1 MSNKTFQELHLGIFK
16 PDDSY
21 KNCLKRVRNEP
32 CGKIAEELHY
42 AHKRNEAKDK
52 SIAELMARI
61 AKAELAFAVVE
72 GRIAELEKAN
82 DTLHKLMISGEKRGV
97 DKATQEFKLSRK
109 ELIEEFAEAECMG
122 DLAKIARNYG
132 YEEQDK

>member
-1 MSNKTFQELHLGIFK
+1 VSNEAFQELHLGVFK

-52 SIAELMARI
+52 SIAELENKVKHLNQLVYNA
-61 AKAELAFAVVE
+61 AKVAFEVRQALVV
-72 GRIAELEKAN
+72 
-82 DTLHKLMISGEKRGV
+82 LM
-97 DKATQEFKLSRK
+97 
-109 ELIEEFAEAECMG
+109 
-122 DLAKIARNYG
+122 
-132 YEEQDK
+132 

>member
-1 MSNKTFQELHLGIFK
+1 MSLEQYKDASRKELWDILQIQMQV
-16 PDDSY
+16 
-21 KNCLKRVRNEP
+21 LQ
-32 CGKIAEELHY
+32 AET
-42 AHKRNEAKDK
+42 AK
-52 SIAELMARI
+52 
-61 AKAELAFAVVE
+61 
-72 GRIAELEKAN
+72 IAELEKAN